1 MIKTYKNGIPEIR
14 ASTLRNKLRQLKK
27 TATDNVNND
36 FKGKKITKQQKDDR
50 LASISTEYK
59 RLLKLIEDNTLK

>member
-1 MIKTYKNGIPEIR
+1 MMKTYKNEIPEIR
-14 ASTLRNKLRQLKK
+14 ASTFRNKLRQLKK

>member
-1 MIKTYKNGIPEIR
+1 MSVKEK
-14 ASTLRNKLRQLKK
+14 Q
-27 TATDNVNND
+27 ATDNVNND

>member
-1 MIKTYKNGIPEIR
+1 MKTYKNEIPEIR

>member
-1 MIKTYKNGIPEIR
+1 MMKTYKNEIPEIR
-14 ASTLRNKLRQLKK
+14 ASTFRNKLCQLKK